1 MANRSYDIYNGIDFS
16 DFEPTASRS
25 YDRNAARKIEKAPQ
39 KDAGRRRVK
48 LEVVAKPKPSAS
60 QVKREMH
67 MTALQSAKI
76 LAVSLLLLTML
87 SALLYG
93 RFKVDELDRE
103 ISNINTQITAA
114 QSENVRLNMQID
126 SVISLKNVEDYAQTK
141 LGMVKMENHQI
152 EYIDLSGEDKVV
164 LSGTKTLK
172 ADNASFLSKVMEYIS
187 K

>member
-1 MANRSYDIYNGIDFS
+1 MAARNYNTYHGIDFS
-16 DFEPTASRS
+16 DFEPVQRS
-25 YDRNAARKIEKAPQ
+25 YEKNAVRKPQPSSRKIQQIKTPQLKVVEKIR
-39 KDAGRRRVK
+39 K
-48 LEVVAKPKPSAS
+48 SAS
-60 QVKREMH
+60 DERREMR
-67 MTALQSAKI
+67 MTALQAAKFI
-76 LAVSLLLLTML
+76 AIAVLLLGML

-103 ISNINTQITAA
+103 IANINAEITAA
-114 QSENVRLNMQID
+114 QSENVRLNMKID
-126 SVISLKNVEDYAQTK
+126 SVISLKNVEDYAQTT

-172 ADNASFLSKVMEYIS
+172 VDNQSFASKLLEYIR

>member
-1 MANRSYDIYNGIDFS
+1 MATRRYNTYDGIDFS
-16 DFEPTASRS
+16 DFEPVQRS
-25 YDRNAARKIEKAPQ
+25 YDRNAVRKIEQAPKKSKGKSRARLEIISRPQ
-39 KDAGRRRVK
+39 K
-48 LEVVAKPKPSAS
+48 SAS
-60 QVKREMH
+60 QTRREMH
-67 MTALQSAKI
+67 TTALQSAKV
-76 LAVSLLLLTML
+76 LAISLLLLTML

-103 ISNINTQITAA
+103 ISSINTEITAA

-152 EYIDLSGEDKVV
+152 EYIDLSGEDRVV
-164 LSGTKTLK
+164 LSGTKTLR
-172 ADNASFLSKVMEYIS
+172 ADNTSFLSKVMEYIS